1 MAKPYYE
8 APFDFKRFFEKKELK
23 KLSASESIS
32 QFISI
37 IITTYLK
44 EYTFDEEFG
53 SEIWESDFDLL
64 VNAHVLKER
73 IKHSLTDQIRTY
85 EKRLTNID
93 LNVEFMES
101 LSQNQHKVRL
111 KKHLYIDL
119 AGTIIKTHES
129 FRFTGNYYLAPLS
142 YKSPP
147 HE

>member
-23 KLSASESIS
+23 KLSVRDSIS
-32 QFISI
+32 QFIGI
-37 IITTYLK
+37 IITTYFK
-44 EYTFDEEFG
+44 EYTFNEEFG

-64 VNAHVLKER
+64 VNANVLKER

-85 EKRLTNID
+85 EKRLANID
-93 LNVEFMES
+93 LSVELMES
-101 LSQNQHKVRL
+101 FSQNSHRVRL
-111 KKHLYIDL
+111 KKHLYIHI
-119 AGTIIKTHES
+119 AGTIIKTHEP

-142 YKSPP
+142 YKSSP